1 MRFNEF
7 KLFENVFDPKVK
19 KLQKLLIAKGYDL
32 GPTKDDGIMGK
43 FTKAALDAYRA
54 GIPPSQVNVPGKT
67 TTSNRP
73 SSTVITPSQ
82 PTDSAGS
89 IMPTK
94 GRLSGKYGRMVTGP
108 NGNKIP
114 HPGVDIAAPT
124 GTPVVAPENGKITF
138 IKFGSPTAGD
148 YIEMMTAEGEKH
160 RFLHLSKIE
169 VKVGDIV
176 KKGDLV
182 GRVGSTGF
190 STGPHLHWEKYAGS
204 RQVDPLADIG

>member
-1 MRFNEF
+1 
-7 KLFENVFDPKVK
+7 
-19 KLQKLLIAKGYDL
+19 
-32 GPTKDDGIMGK
+32 
-43 FTKAALDAYRA
+43 
-54 GIPPSQVNVPGKT
+54 
-67 TTSNRP
+67 
-73 SSTVITPSQ
+73 
-82 PTDSAGS
+82 
-89 IMPTK
+89 
-94 GRLSGKYGRMVTGP
+94 MVTGP
-108 NGNKIP
+108 NGDKIP

-190 STGPHLHWEKYAGS
+190 SSGPHLHWEKYASG